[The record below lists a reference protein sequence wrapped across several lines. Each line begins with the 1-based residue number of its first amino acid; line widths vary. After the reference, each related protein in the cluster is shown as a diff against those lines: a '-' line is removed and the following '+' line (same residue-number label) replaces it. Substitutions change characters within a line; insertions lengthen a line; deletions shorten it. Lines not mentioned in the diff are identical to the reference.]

1 MVPRKVLGRAPG
13 REHWCPTGLGYL
25 RLLRA
30 QPVSADR
37 ERLRPRDAGP
47 GQDPRPD
54 RDKPIRARLDLVCR
68 GVQGEAHELA
78 EVATAR
84 RAVSLVPRPG
94 VRCPGGPWARARG
107 HSCSRAA
114 RRALMPRAVWLLTAP
129 RLIPIAVAISAS

>member
-68 GVQGEAHELA
+68 GVQGEAHEVT
-78 EVATAR
+78 EVAAAG
-84 RAVSLVPRPG
+84 RAVPLVPRA
-94 VRCPGGPWARARG
+94 GGPRAGARG
-107 HSCSRAA
+107 HSCSRAL

-129 RLIPIAVAISAS
+129 RLIPIAVAISASDRSA